1 MRTHIKK
8 WPAGSPSQAA
18 LGALEI
24 LRKQRPCNANEV
36 QQVSVRLATD
46 EAAIVNNR
54 EIPDIC
60 LQHMMAVMVMDK
72 TVTFSSAH
80 DKARLKDPATLRERE
95 KVKLIADEQL
105 ERLMPLR
112 VAIVEVQLTEGG
124 HLTQRV
130 DSVRGTPNNTMTGEE
145 IVAKSRDLIAPIL
158 GPAQCAKLIERV
170 LNLERVKDIRE
181 LRPLLQR
188 A

>member
-1 MRTHIKK
+1 M
-8 WPAGSPSQAA
+8 
-18 LGALEI
+18 
-24 LRKQRPCNANEV
+24 
-36 QQVSVRLATD
+36 
-46 EAAIVNNR
+46 
-54 EIPDIC
+54 
-60 LQHMMAVMVMDK
+60 
-72 TVTFSSAH
+72 
-80 DKARLKDPATLRERE
+80 
-95 KVKLIADEQL
+95 KLIADEQL

-130 DSVRGTPNNTMTGEE
+130 DSVRGTVNNPMTGEE

-158 GPAQCAKLIERV
+158 GPAQCANLIERV